1 MENEPLG
8 GSIAIHGGVTAMC
21 PPDTIEPP
29 TFTPPPPADDPRAP
43 IEGIFEPPESFV
55 LSAIVHNKRL
65 VALVAVTL
73 MLVGIGLG
81 VLRQTTYTASATL
94 QVGQVN
100 PNSPGFLGYVQSASS
115 LATAFSRSIAA
126 APVLATVDRKLAIE
140 PSAATTRLSAEPI
153 PLAPAFRVIAT
164 GSSESSAIRLA
175 NVAAG
180 AVIVY
185 ENRRNSSN
193 PQARSLLGEYRAA
206 SLQLQRAEAQL
217 ADLGPSPDADALAEA
232 EAEKAAAQVKLKG
245 IDTAYI
251 AAVASQAPREGL
263 VSLVA
268 GATSATDDRKSKIQ
282 LYGFLGLL
290 AGLLAGCAAAVL
302 RERHL

>member
-1 MENEPLG
+1 MRTPDGIDSSPVLDRPSTVNGPEP
-8 GSIAIHGGVTAMC
+8 M
-21 PPDTIEPP
+21 
-29 TFTPPPPADDPRAP
+29 AD
-43 IEGIFEPPESFV
+43 GIFEPPESFV
-55 LSAIVHNKRL
+55 LGAIVNNKRI
-65 VALVAVTL
+65 VALFAVLLTL
-73 MLVGIGLG
+73 AGVGYGL
-81 VLRQTTYTASATL
+81 LRQTTYTASATL

-126 APVLATVDRKLAIE
+126 APVLATVERKLALG
-140 PSAATTRLSAEPI
+140 PSEATPRLSAEPI

-164 GSSESSAIRLA
+164 GTSDSSAIRLA
-175 NVAAG
+175 NAAAG
-180 AVIVY
+180 AIIVY
-185 ENRRNSSN
+185 ENRSNSSN
-193 PQARSLLGEYRAA
+193 PQANSLLSDYRAA
-206 SLQLQRAEAQL
+206 SLGLRQAEAQL
-217 ADLGPSPDADALAEA
+217 ADLGSSPDPDALAKA
-232 EAEKAAAQVKLKG
+232 EAEKAAAQVKLRG

-268 GATSATDDRKSKIQ
+268 GATSASSDRKSKIE

-290 AGLLAGCAAAVL
+290 AGLIVGCAAAAL